1 MNYPI
6 LGKKESCVICIV
18 YFSGE
23 QFLLCNRLSRKG
35 DCEIGTNLKHS
46 VESLTLTEWCRPK
59 LKETDPEVVGLFP
72 RETCWSK
79 RVAKNTA
86 FMFFSMKTKGFF
98 FYFRFWPWMF
108 VFKLKDTIYI
118 EYTMFRHLACCGGQA
133 SRARVFALS
142 PLEVLSVPAG
152 DCDISYREG
161 KAPSLH
167 WKFLPP
173 TPPSTFS
180 VNSWNFPRVYIS
192 AVNFQCSQP
201 CFSVAWG

>member
-72 RETCWSK
+72 RETC
-79 RVAKNTA
+79 
-86 FMFFSMKTKGFF
+86 
-98 FYFRFWPWMF
+98 
-108 VFKLKDTIYI
+108 
-118 EYTMFRHLACCGGQA
+118 
-133 SRARVFALS
+133 
-142 PLEVLSVPAG
+142 
-152 DCDISYREG
+152 
-161 KAPSLH
+161 
-167 WKFLPP
+167 
-173 TPPSTFS
+173 
-180 VNSWNFPRVYIS
+180 
-192 AVNFQCSQP
+192 
-201 CFSVAWG
+201 